1 MADTGKTDARYDYML
16 LIPTLL
22 LIVLGLVIVYS
33 SSSNLSVHEG
43 LSPYFYFERQFL
55 YCVLGVLA
63 LVTAKNIP
71 CTVYARIVY
80 PMLCMSMILLL
91 LLFVPGIGHRAG
103 GATRWL
109 RIGAFSFQPSE
120 LAKFTLAVYMAYSMA
135 KKGPDMR
142 YASKGL
148 CPHLI
153 VVGIF
158 IGLIALQPDFG
169 TCVILGAWLFIL
181 LFVGGVRI
189 SYLFLLLMSVVP
201 LMWWAV
207 MNADYRLK
215 RWLAF
220 IDPWK
225 DPRGIGY
232 HIIHSFLAFGSG
244 GWFGAGL
251 GNGKQKLFFLPEP
264 HTDFILSVAGE
275 ELGFIGV
282 TVIILL
288 FGIIIIKGIKVA
300 LDARDIYSTYLSL
313 GLTTIFGL
321 QVIINMGVVMGLLP
335 TKGLT
340 LPLISY
346 GGTSL
351 VLNMFCIGV
360 LLNVSSR
367 S

>member
-1 MADTGKTDARYDYML
+1 MADTGKTSDRYDYML
-16 LIPTLL
+16 LIPTLI

-33 SSSNLSVHEG
+33 ASSNIAAHEY
-43 LSPYFYFERQFL
+43 LRPYFYFERQFF
-55 YCVLGVLA
+55 YCAFGLLMLMIA
-63 LVTAKNIP
+63 RNIP
-71 CTVYARIVY
+71 CTLYARIVY
-80 PMLCMSMILLL
+80 PMLCLSIILLL
-91 LLFVPGIGHRAG
+91 LLFVPGIGHKAG

-109 RIGAFSFQPSE
+109 HIAPFSFQPSE
-120 LAKFTLAVYMAYSMA
+120 VVKFTLAVYMAYSMA
-135 KKGPDMR
+135 RKGSDMK
-142 YASKGL
+142 YALTGL
-148 CPHLI
+148 VPHLI

-169 TCVILGAWLFIL
+169 TCVILGMWLFIM
-181 LFVGGVRI
+181 LFVGGARI
-189 SYLFLLLMSVVP
+189 FHLLLLLVPVLP
-201 LMWWAV
+201 LMWLAV
-207 MNADYRLK
+207 MNSDYRLK

-244 GWFGAGL
+244 GWFGVGL

-275 ELGFIGV
+275 ELGFAGV
-282 TVIILL
+282 AIITVL

-313 GLTTIFGL
+313 GLTIMFGL

-360 LLNVSSR
+360 LLNISSR